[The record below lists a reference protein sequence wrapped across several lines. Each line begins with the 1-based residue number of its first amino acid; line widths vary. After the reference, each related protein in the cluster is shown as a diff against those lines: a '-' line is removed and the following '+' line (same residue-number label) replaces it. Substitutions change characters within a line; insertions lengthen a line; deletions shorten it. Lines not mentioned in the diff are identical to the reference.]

1 MEKKSILMV
10 HSLELRDQRVVP
22 PFKPRGG
29 CSIPLSTQII
39 AGSRIEMTE
48 EVNNLGSNGT
58 TMEAINDEIQM
69 GFAGSSEKHCGK
81 RKSNSEENE
90 EAYGRRKARRL
101 DGISAIEDSICKDKS
116 ERISGGEV
124 TNTLV
129 SPTEDDALE
138 AIESAGRSSLA
149 RRSQ

>member
-1 MEKKSILMV
+1 MREEDITDKVCFS
-10 HSLELRDQRVVP
+10 EVVP
-22 PFKPRGG
+22 VD
-29 CSIPLSTQII
+29 SLMQ
-39 AGSRIEMTE
+39 
-48 EVNNLGSNGT
+48 VNIVADLRR
-58 TMEAINDEIQM
+58 
-69 GFAGSSEKHCGK
+69 SSEKHYGK

-90 EAYGRRKARRL
+90 EAYCRRKARRL

-129 SPTEDDALE
+129 SPIEDDALE
-138 AIESAGRSSLA
+138 AVESAGRSSLA